1 MSRRST
7 QSTKRGRGLAL
18 LAGLG
23 LALSTLAPPSAAAA
37 INPLASGQTTIHLA
51 PSFTKLLKQNKVA
64 LKALAPARLK
74 GQTLSL
80 PVKSG
85 RIDSDSGQGAIGHS
99 GALKITSPRGSLT
112 IREFTL
118 RTTTEPLIANTNGPT
133 MKLAAG
139 QGLSLPREGFGQGVR
154 YRTLK
159 LSASFAK
166 RLDKRLHLGGAF
178 APGQLLGSLLSKTQ
192 PASVAI
198 AAQGTLSLT
207 PDPQTLAKLDAL
219 HVAVNPIF
227 PTEHIG
233 GVFYFP
239 IILNGRL
246 APNLS
251 SGTLRVGGS
260 LEFLYLNSG
269 ESRYAKLI
277 LNEPWLS
284 FDGLTTSSELNVS
297 PSPPYQGR
305 SERPTLFAIGMSGAS
320 ASNDPAARTIT
331 LSGTSLAMGAQLAAA
346 YDEAFAG
353 GKEEFKAGDLL
364 GTFGFTAR
372 AQ

>member
-1 MSRRST
+1 M
-7 QSTKRGRGLAL
+7 KRGLPIVLL
-18 LAGLG
+18 LATSL
-23 LALSTLAPPSAAAA
+23 LAPGSATAA
-37 INPLASGQTTIHLA
+37 INPLASGQTTIHLSGA
-51 PSFTKLLKQNKVA
+51 FTRLLKHNKVA
-64 LKALAPARLK
+64 LKALAPARIK

-80 PVKSG
+80 PVSSG
-85 RIDSDSGQGAIGHS
+85 RIDSDSGQGAIGHA
-99 GALKITSPRGSLT
+99 GALKISSPKGALT
-112 IREFTL
+112 IREFTV
-118 RTTTEPLIANTNGPT
+118 RTTSEPLIANTNGPT

-139 QGLSLPREGFGQGVR
+139 QGQSLPREGFGQGAR

-159 LSASFAK
+159 LSANFAK
-166 RLDKRLHLGGAF
+166 RLDKRLHLGRAF
-178 APGQLLGSLLSKTQ
+178 APGQPLGSLQSRTQ

-219 HVAVNPIF
+219 HVALNPIF

-233 GVFYFP
+233 AAFYFP
-239 IILNGRL
+239 IILNGWL

-260 LEFLYLNSG
+260 LEFLYLS

-277 LNEPWLS
+277 LNEPWLT
-284 FDGLTTSSELNVS
+284 FDGLTTSAELNVS

-320 ASNDPAARTIT
+320 ASADPGARTIT
-331 LSGTSLAMGAQLAAA
+331 LSGASLAMGAQLAAA
-346 YDEAFAG
+346 FDEAFAG

-364 GTFGFTAR
+364 GTFGFTVR
-372 AQ
+372 AE

>member
-7 QSTKRGRGLAL
+7 QSTKRGRGLLL
-18 LAGLG
+18 LAATLL
-23 LALSTLAPPSAAAA
+23 LALVPSAPASAA
-37 INPLASGQTTIHLA
+37 INPLASGQTTIHLSGA
-51 PSFTKLLKQNKVA
+51 FTKLLKQNKVK

-80 PVKSG
+80 PVSSG
-85 RIDSDSGQGAIGHS
+85 RIDSDTGQGAIGHA
-99 GALKITSPRGSLT
+99 GALKISSPKGSLT
-112 IREFTL
+112 LREFTV
-118 RTTTEPLIANTNGPT
+118 RTTSEPLIANTNGPT
-133 MKLAAG
+133 MKLAKG
-139 QGLSLPREGFGQGVR
+139 QGQSLPREGFGSGVR
-154 YRTLK
+154 YKALK
-159 LSASFAK
+159 LSANFAK
-166 RLDKRLHLGGAF
+166 RLDKRLHLGRAF
-178 APGQLLGSLLSKTQ
+178 APGQPLGSLLSKTQ
-192 PASVAI
+192 PESIAI

-207 PDPQTLAKLDAL
+207 PDPQTIAKLDAL

-246 APNLS
+246 ATDLS

-260 LEFLYLNSG
+260 LEFLYLS
-269 ESRYAKLI
+269 ETSYAKLI
-277 LNEPWLS
+277 LNEPWLT

-305 SERPTLFAIGMSGAS
+305 SERPSLFAIGLAGAS
-320 ASNDPAARTIT
+320 ASADPGARTIT
-331 LSGTSLAMGAQLAAA
+331 LSGASLAMGSQAAAA
-346 YDEAFAG
+346 YDEAFAK

-372 AQ
+372 AE